1 MARERIRRTARLLI
15 VLARIGQALTVL
27 GVLGVAYVLF
37 RIALPALPD
46 DQGAV
51 DVLRNAF
58 REPSI
63 AFLNGWTLLR
73 AAIYVWALERIRLI
87 GVALMRFEPISTEV
101 AAAVRRSVQALLLC
115 GFSTLLAIDVAW
127 RGPARIAPGESGAYS
142 VTWELNWM
150 AFYAVCLLCVC
161 VLAIARILQEA
172 VALKAE
178 NEGFV

>member
-1 MARERIRRTARLLI
+1 MARERIQGTARLLI
-15 VLARIGQALTVL
+15 VLARTGQALMILAVL
-27 GVLGVAYVLF
+27 SVGYVIF

-63 AFLNGWTLLR
+63 AFFNGWTLLR
-73 AAIYVWALERIRLI
+73 AAIYIWALERIRLI
-87 GVALMRFEPISTEV
+87 GVALLRSEPISMEV
-101 AAAVRRSVQALLLC
+101 AGAVRRSVQALLLC
-115 GFSTLLAIDVAW
+115 GFSTLLAVDVAW
-127 RGPARIAPGESGAYS
+127 RSPVRIAPGDSGTYA

-161 VLAIARILQEA
+161 VLAIARILKEA

>member
-1 MARERIRRTARLLI
+1 MARERVRGTARLLI
-15 VLARIGQALTVL
+15 VLARIGQVLTIS
-27 GVLGVAYVLF
+27 GVIGVAYVIF

-58 REPSI
+58 REPAI

-87 GVALMRFEPISTEV
+87 GVALTRFEPISTEV
-101 AAAVRRSVQALLLC
+101 ADAVRRSAQALLLC
-115 GFSTLLAIDVAW
+115 GFSTLLAVDVAW
-127 RGPARIAPGESGAYS
+127 HGPVRIAPDESGAYS

-161 VLAIARILQEA
+161 VLAIARILKEA